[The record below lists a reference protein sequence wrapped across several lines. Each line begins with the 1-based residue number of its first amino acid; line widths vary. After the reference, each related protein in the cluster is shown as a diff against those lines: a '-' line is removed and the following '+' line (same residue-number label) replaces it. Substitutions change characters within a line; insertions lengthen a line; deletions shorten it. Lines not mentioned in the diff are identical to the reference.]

1 MTEDIYK
8 VTSEF
13 DDDYGIEE
21 FDDER
26 TYRTEV
32 VVDVVAF
39 WTAALALL
47 NTWSEYRSKAK
58 LYFNATHDETRPAV
72 WPVIVKSYNGNL
84 DRLLDHEGELSELV
98 NFKLKT
104 FNDLCDLFEVDTVSR
119 QWLYDN
125 LKDKDD
131 YGPLRSKI
139 KRRLASNKPAQS
151 LRELV

>member
-13 DDDYGIEE
+13 GADYGIEE
-21 FDDER
+21 FDDGR

-72 WPVIVKSYNGNL
+72 WQVIVKSYNGSL

-139 KRRLASNKPAQS
+139 KRRLASNRPAQS

>member
-1 MTEDIYK
+1 MAENVYK
-8 VTSEF
+8 ITSEF
-13 DDDYGIEE
+13 DDNYAIEE
-21 FDDER
+21 KDDGR
-26 TYRTEV
+26 TYRKEV
-32 VVDVVAF
+32 VVDVVVF

-47 NTWSEYRSKAK
+47 NTWSEYRTKAK

-72 WPVIVKSYNGNL
+72 WQVIIDSYNGNL

-104 FNDLCDLFEVDTVSR
+104 FNDLCDMFKVDTVSR

-131 YGPLRSKI
+131 YGPLRGKI
-139 KRRLASNKPAQS
+139 KRRLDKNKPAQS

>member
-1 MTEDIYK
+1 MAEQFKK
-8 VTSEF
+8 VSEF
-13 DDDYGIEE
+13 DDGYAFEE
-21 FDDER
+21 KDDER
-26 TYRTEV
+26 TWRTEV
-32 VVDVVAF
+32 VIDVAAF

-58 LYFNATHDETRPAV
+58 LYFNATHDETRRAV
-72 WPVIVKSYNGNL
+72 WDVIVKSYGGSV

-104 FNDLCDLFEVDTVSR
+104 FNDLCDMFEVDTVSR

-125 LKDKDD
+125 LKDKND
-131 YGPLRSKI
+131 YGPLRDKI
-139 KRRLASNKPAQS
+139 KRRLSKNKPAQS

>member
-1 MTEDIYK
+1 MAEDIK
-8 VTSEF
+8 VISEF
-13 DDDYGIEE
+13 DDDYAFEE
-21 FDDER
+21 RDDER
-26 TYRTEV
+26 TLRTEV
-32 VVDVVAF
+32 VIDVAVF

-58 LYFNATHDETRPAV
+58 LYFNATHDETRRAV
-72 WPVIVKSYNGNL
+72 WDVIVKSYGGSV

-104 FNDLCDLFEVDTVSR
+104 FNDLCDMFEVDTVSR

-125 LKDKDD
+125 LKDKND
-131 YGPLRSKI
+131 YGPLRDKI
-139 KRRLASNKPAQS
+139 KRRLSKNKPAQS

>member
-1 MTEDIYK
+1 MAENIYIK
-8 VTSEF
+8 SEF
-13 DDDYGIEE
+13 DDDYAFEE
-21 FDDER
+21 DDER
-26 TYRTEV
+26 TWRREV
-32 VVDVVAF
+32 VIDVATF

-84 DRLLDHEGELSELV
+84 DQLLDHEGELSELV

-104 FNDLCDLFEVDTVSR
+104 FNDLCDMFEVDTISR

-125 LKDKDD
+125 LKDRYD
-131 YGPLRSKI
+131 YGPLRSKL
-139 KRRLASNKPAQS
+139 KRRIKGNNPAQS
-151 LRELV
+151 WRELV